1 MMNETKVSLRV
12 DVISN
17 LCCKEQ
23 LSQWV
28 VVKETFSLNYFI
40 WNII

>member
-1 MMNETKVSLRV
+1 MKNETQVSLRV
-12 DVISN
+12 YVISN
-17 LCCKEQ
+17 LCCKGQ
-23 LSQWV
+23 WSQWV